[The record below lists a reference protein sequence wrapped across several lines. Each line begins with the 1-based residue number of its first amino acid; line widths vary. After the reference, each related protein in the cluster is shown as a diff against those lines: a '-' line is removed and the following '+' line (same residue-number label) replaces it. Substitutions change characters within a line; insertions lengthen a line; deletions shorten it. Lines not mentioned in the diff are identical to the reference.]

1 MLEKVKSETMWMILI
16 VLVLAWVFSVFLT
29 PKDKRKLWKLLK
41 NSLSLSDQKPR
52 RKKSSQ
58 QKQSRKKN
66 QISSFVLPEGF
77 KLLGE
82 EISAQKIP
90 SFNSE
95 RDYLNWV
102 DGELRTKAEPLIDH
116 YCKRIGFAQVSLVI
130 KAAKS
135 KRWHCKKGRGT
146 SEIMINRVLVF
157 LPEKYLEEVIVHEV
171 AHLKFPHHQKD
182 FRDLVIELQPENKIL
197 NKELNKQYGWI
208 TRNGDIFGMKVKK

>member
-1 MLEKVKSETMWMILI
+1 MLLI

-52 RKKSSQ
+52 RKNTSQ

-66 QISSFVLPEGF
+66 QVSSFILPVDF
-77 KLLGE
+77 KLWGE
-82 EISAQKIP
+82 EISIQKTP

-95 RDYLNWV
+95 RDYLNWL
-102 DGELRTKAEPLIDH
+102 DGELRTKAEPLINH

-135 KRWHCKKGRGT
+135 KRGHSKK
-146 SEIMINRVLVF
+146 
-157 LPEKYLEEVIVHEV
+157 
-171 AHLKFPHHQKD
+171 
-182 FRDLVIELQPENKIL
+182 
-197 NKELNKQYGWI
+197 
-208 TRNGDIFGMKVKK
+208 

>member
-1 MLEKVKSETMWMILI
+1 MILI
-16 VLVLAWVFSVFLT
+16 ALVLTWVFSVFLT

-52 RKKSSQ
+52 RKKVSQ
-58 QKQSRKKN
+58 QKQSRKKS
-66 QISSFVLPEGF
+66 QVSSFVLPVGF
-77 KLLGE
+77 KLWGE
-82 EISAQKIP
+82 EINTQKML

-95 RDYLNWV
+95 RGYLNWV

-135 KRWHCKKGRGT
+135 KRGHCKKGRET
-146 SEIMINRVLVF
+146 PEIMINRALVF
-157 LPEKYLEEVIVHEV
+157 LPEKYLEEVVVHEV

-182 FRDLVIELQPENKIL
+182 FRDLVLKLQPENKIL

>member
-1 MLEKVKSETMWMILI
+1 MIWIFLI
-16 VLVLAWVFSVFLT
+16 VLVLAWFFSVFLT
-29 PKDKRKLWKLLK
+29 PKDKRKLWRLLK

-52 RKKSSQ
+52 RKNTSQ
-58 QKQSRKKN
+58 QKQSRKES
-66 QISSFVLPEGF
+66 QTSSFVLPVGF
-77 KLLGE
+77 KLWGE
-82 EISAQKIP
+82 EISTQKIP

-135 KRWHCKKGRGT
+135 KRGHCKKGRGT

-157 LPEKYLEEVIVHEV
+157 LPEKYLEEVVVHEV

-182 FRDLVIELQPENKIL
+182 FRDLVIELQSENKIL

-208 TRNGDIFGMKVKK
+208 TRNGDIFGMKVKN

>member
-1 MLEKVKSETMWMILI
+1 MILI

-29 PKDKRKLWKLLK
+29 PKDKKKLWKFFK
-41 NSLSLSDQKPR
+41 SSLSLSDQKLR
-52 RKKSSQ
+52 RKNTSQ
-58 QKQSRKKN
+58 QKQSRKKS
-66 QISSFVLPEGF
+66 QVSSFVLPVGF
-77 KLLGE
+77 KLWGE
-82 EISAQKIP
+82 EISTQKMP

-102 DGELRTKAEPLIDH
+102 DGELRSKAQPLIDH

-135 KRWHCKKGRGT
+135 KRGHCKKGRGNP
-146 SEIMINRVLVF
+146 EIMINRVLVF

-208 TRNGDIFGMKVKK
+208 TRNGDVFGMKVKN

>member
-1 MLEKVKSETMWMILI
+1 MWMILI

-29 PKDKRKLWKLLK
+29 PKDKKKLWKLLK
-41 NSLSLSDQKPR
+41 SSLSLSDQKPR
-52 RKKSSQ
+52 RKKASQ
-58 QKQSRKKN
+58 KKQSRKKS
-66 QISSFVLPEGF
+66 QTSSFVLPEGF
-77 KLLGE
+77 KLWGE

-102 DGELRTKAEPLIDH
+102 DGELRSKAEPLIDY

-135 KRWHCKKGRGT
+135 KRGHCKKGRGN
-146 SEIMINRVLVF
+146 SEIMINRALVF
-157 LPEKYLEEVIVHEV
+157 LPEKYLEEVVVHEV

-182 FRDLVIELQPENKIL
+182 FRDLVIELQSENKIL

-208 TRNGDIFGMKVKK
+208 TRNGDIFGMKVKN

>member
-1 MLEKVKSETMWMILI
+1 MILI
-16 VLVLAWVFSVFLT
+16 VLVLTWFFSVFLT
-29 PKDKRKLWKLLK
+29 PKDKKKLRKLLK
-41 NSLSLSDQKPR
+41 GSLSLSDQKPR
-52 RKKSSQ
+52 RKKASQ

-66 QISSFVLPEGF
+66 QVSSFVLPVGF
-77 KLLGE
+77 KLWGE
-82 EISAQKIP
+82 EISAQKMP

-102 DGELRTKAEPLIDH
+102 DGELRSKAEPLIDH

-130 KAAKS
+130 KTAKS
-135 KRWHCKKGRGT
+135 KRGHCKKGRGT
-146 SEIMINRVLVF
+146 SEIMINRALVF
-157 LPEKYLEEVIVHEV
+157 LPEKYLEEVVVHEV

-208 TRNGDIFGMKVKK
+208 TRNGDIFGMKVKN

>member
-1 MLEKVKSETMWMILI
+1 MILI
-16 VLVLAWVFSVFLT
+16 VFVLAWVFSVSLT
-29 PKDKRKLWKLLK
+29 PKDKKKLWKLLK
-41 NSLSLSDQKPR
+41 SSLSLSDQKPR
-52 RKKSSQ
+52 RKKASQ

-66 QISSFVLPEGF
+66 QTSSFVLPVGF
-77 KLLGE
+77 KLWGE
-82 EISAQKIP
+82 EISTHKMP

-95 RDYLNWV
+95 KDYLNWV

-135 KRWHCKKGRGT
+135 KRGHCKKGRGKP
-146 SEIMINRVLVF
+146 EIMINRALVF

-208 TRNGDIFGMKVKK
+208 TRNGDVFGMKVKN

>member
-1 MLEKVKSETMWMILI
+1 MWMILI

-29 PKDKRKLWKLLK
+29 PKDKKKLWKLLK
-41 NSLSLSDQKPR
+41 SSLSLSDQKPR

-58 QKQSRKKN
+58 KKQSRKES

-77 KLLGE
+77 KFWGE
-82 EISAQKIP
+82 EISTHKML

-95 RDYLNWV
+95 RDYLNWL

-135 KRWHCKKGRGT
+135 KRGHCKKGRGN
-146 SEIMINRVLVF
+146 SEIMINRALVF
-157 LPEKYLEEVIVHEV
+157 LPEKYLEEVVVHEV

-208 TRNGDIFGMKVKK
+208 TRNGDVFGMKVKN

>member
-1 MLEKVKSETMWMILI
+1 MWMILI
-16 VLVLAWVFSVFLT
+16 VLVLAWFFSVFLT
-29 PKDKRKLWKLLK
+29 PKDKKKLWKLLK
-41 NSLSLSDQKPR
+41 SSLSLSDQKPR

-66 QISSFVLPEGF
+66 QTSSFVLPEGF

-146 SEIMINRVLVF
+146 SEIMINRALVF
-157 LPEKYLEEVIVHEV
+157 LPEKYLEEVVVHEV

-182 FRDLVIELQPENKIL
+182 FRDIVIELQPENKIL

-208 TRNGDIFGMKVKK
+208 TRNGDIFGMKVKN

>member
-1 MLEKVKSETMWMILI
+1 MFLI
-16 VLVLAWVFSVFLT
+16 VLVLVWVFSVFLT

-41 NSLSLSDQKPR
+41 GSLSLSDQKPR
-52 RKKSSQ
+52 RKKASQ

-66 QISSFVLPEGF
+66 QTSSFVLPIGF
-77 KLLGE
+77 KLWGE
-82 EISAQKIP
+82 EISTQKMP
-90 SFNSE
+90 SFDSE

-135 KRWHCKKGRGT
+135 KRGHCKKGRGT
-146 SEIMINRVLVF
+146 SEIMINRSLVF
-157 LPEKYLEEVIVHEV
+157 LPEKYLEEVVVHEV

-182 FRDLVIELQPENKIL
+182 FRDLVLKLQPENKVL

-208 TRNGDIFGMKVKK
+208 TRNGDIFGMERKK

>member
-1 MLEKVKSETMWMILI
+1 MILI
-16 VLVLAWVFSVFLT
+16 VLVLTWVFSVFLT

-52 RKKSSQ
+52 RKKASQ

-66 QISSFVLPEGF
+66 QTSSFVLPIGF
-77 KLLGE
+77 KLWGE
-82 EISAQKIP
+82 EISTQKMP
-90 SFNSE
+90 SFDSE

-102 DGELRTKAEPLIDH
+102 DGELRTKAEPLIYH

-135 KRWHCKKGRGT
+135 KWGHCKKGRGNP
-146 SEIMINRVLVF
+146 EIMINRALVF
-157 LPEKYLEEVIVHEV
+157 LPEKYLEEVVVHEV

-182 FRDLVIELQPENKIL
+182 FRDLVLKLQPENKVL

-208 TRNGDIFGMKVKK
+208 TRNGDIFGMERKK

>member
-1 MLEKVKSETMWMILI
+1 MILI
-16 VLVLAWVFSVFLT
+16 VLVLTWVFSVFLT
-29 PKDKRKLWKLLK
+29 PKDKKKLWKLLK
-41 NSLSLSDQKPR
+41 SSLSLSDQKPR
-52 RKKSSQ
+52 RKNTSQ

-66 QISSFVLPEGF
+66 QTSSFVLPEGF
-77 KLLGE
+77 KLWGE
-82 EISAQKIP
+82 EISTQKIS

-116 YCKRIGFAQVSLVI
+116 YCKRISFAQVSLDI

-135 KRWHCKKGRGT
+135 KRGHCKKGRGN
-146 SEIMINRVLVF
+146 SEIMINRSLVF
-157 LPEKYLEEVIVHEV
+157 LPEKYLEEVVVHEV

-208 TRNGDIFGMKVKK
+208 TRNGDIFGMKVKN